1 VAAEEPEWR
10 VAAVHTGGG
19 SILEEKKPTHS
30 SLYRD
35 GLLGAK
41 VEICPRG
48 RSAGGDLAVVRTGV
62 RRLCATEPAR
72 LPRPLST
79 TTQELAVP
87 RRRLPARCAIPDSRR

>member
-1 VAAEEPEWR
+1 VG
-10 VAAVHTGGG
+10 VVAVHTGGG

-62 RRLCATEPAR
+62 RRLYATD
-72 LPRPLST
+72 T
-79 TTQELAVP
+79 T
-87 RRRLPARCAIPDSRR
+87 SRTGIAGTFVGGTLKYAANNSD